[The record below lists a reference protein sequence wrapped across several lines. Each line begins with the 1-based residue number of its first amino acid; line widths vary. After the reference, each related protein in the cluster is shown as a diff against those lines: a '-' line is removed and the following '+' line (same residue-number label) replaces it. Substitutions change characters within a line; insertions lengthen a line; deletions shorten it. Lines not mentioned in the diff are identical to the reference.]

1 MKILNVTENVEKSLN
16 LVFDCALKYSGV
28 NVFAAI
34 QHIINAIETKPEH
47 DAKEH
52 KNDENN

>member
-28 NVFAAI
+28 NAFAAI
-34 QHIINAIETKPEH
+34 QHIINSIQVQPEH
-47 DAKEH
+47 DAKEKTH
-52 KNDENN
+52 DNSN